1 MPIVIVFWP
10 PKRDVLGTGKPLSG
24 RSGPGTFQPLKLR
37 LRPFCASHAQID
49 VMQEFSR
56 VVELAELARIS
67 IVSKFYKQIHD
78 VSNFFQ
84 KFSKFVVPK

>member
-1 MPIVIVFWP
+1 MLNLTIPQISQFLP
-10 PKRDVLGTGKPLSG
+10 G
-24 RSGPGTFQPLKLR
+24 RSGPGTFQPLNLR
-37 LRPFCASHAQID
+37 LRTFRASHAQMS

-56 VVELAELARIS
+56 VVDLSELARIS